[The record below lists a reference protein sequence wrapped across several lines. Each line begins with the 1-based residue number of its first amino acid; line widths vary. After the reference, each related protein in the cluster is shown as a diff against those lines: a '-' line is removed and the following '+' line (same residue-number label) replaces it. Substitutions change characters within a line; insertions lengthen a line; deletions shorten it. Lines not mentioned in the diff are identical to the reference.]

1 MNHQPFETWILEES
15 ELSQVQKQEYLK
27 HLELCPKCASLEK
40 HWKAA
45 RQEIKLMPV
54 VEAPSGFAKHWQ
66 ASLADR
72 RRAHELQQT
81 RTLLIILV
89 SSIVA
94 VLITLGI
101 FLLPHTSMVSLLVS
115 MLTGFM
121 QVVNSISEIWTFI
134 TSVVRF
140 APPSFLIS
148 VGVIVSLCTSLI
160 SIIWVVSFYRITMKG
175 TSVVHEK

>member
-1 MNHQPFETWILEES
+1 MNHQPFETWILDES
-15 ELSQVQKQEYLK
+15 ELSQVQKHDLLE
-27 HLELCPKCASLEK
+27 HLEICPKCASLEK
-40 HWKAA
+40 NWKSA
-45 RQEIKLMPV
+45 RQEIRSMPAV
-54 VEAPSGFAKHWQ
+54 NAPAGFHTRWH

-89 SSIVA
+89 SSAIA
-94 VLITLGI
+94 ILITLGI

-134 TSVVRF
+134 TSMLRF
-140 APPSFLIS
+140 APASFLIS

-160 SIIWVVSFYRITMKG
+160 TIIWVFSFYRITMKG